1 MYIAAA
7 VYNPDR
13 SALGKNMRFPSNAVQ
28 ARNIQRAVAD
38 LQFVVGQDEEGHWVA
53 MESNGGGGGL
63 FVSREAAV
71 KYAASEAGRRSN
83 VLIFARAPVAVW
95 K

>member
-1 MYIAAA
+1 
-7 VYNPDR
+7 
-13 SALGKNMRFPSNAVQ
+13 MRFPSNAVQ

-53 MESNGGGGGL
+53 MEANGGGGGL
-63 FVSREAAV
+63 FVNREAAV

-83 VLIFARAPVAVW
+83 VLTFAKAPVAVW